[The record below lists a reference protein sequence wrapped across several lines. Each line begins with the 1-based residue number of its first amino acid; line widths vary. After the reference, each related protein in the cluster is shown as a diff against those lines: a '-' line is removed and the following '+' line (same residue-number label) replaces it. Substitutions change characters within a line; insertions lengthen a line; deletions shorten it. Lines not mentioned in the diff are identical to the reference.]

1 YALTHNPTI
10 YDSLVKQFWRTA
22 SVITLA
28 DETQEIKATI
38 DSKVY
43 TITEA
48 SIRTQ
53 LQLADA
59 LGIHMM
65 PNDDIISGM
74 RRLGSKSGGWDQ
86 FGSNIAVA
94 MICLSTGQVFNFSKL
109 IFDGMLSNM
118 KSRTKFLMYPRFLQ
132 MILDVE
138 TENKH
143 PYLATSITKKIF
155 ANMRRGFQGVPR
167 PLLPAMLVAEQEAE
181 GAEQEIQGGE
191 QAEPKPE
198 PEPDMKHSY
207 STPSPHQSPQPSHA
221 TGSLSVEDLFQL
233 VASQKPG
240 PKGIKRY
247 IRRKVLPG
255 KIKFDEVST
264 DFEVSIGIDT
274 GVNTGEVNTCGQDVN
289 TGSINV
295 STASAPVNTGSI
307 SVSTAS
313 VLVSTGVEAV
323 STDSTRVSIPS
334 PLRPRREGK
343 AQMTEED
350 EPTPKKTKLQ
360 ILQEEASLAEA
371 LRLQQFDDEERAKQ
385 IHLDSLYAQRLA
397 EEQELSEQ
405 QQQRK
410 AQVQFE
416 AQYYSQDNWDIIRA
430 KLEANAELT
439 KSIMRGDLQGEDF
452 ASRMV
457 ELISERK
464 KKFAEER
471 ARAKRNKPMTQ
482 SQLRSYMSNFLKNQ
496 GTWKLAQLKKF
507 SFDEVKA
514 EFEKLVKQVD
524 EFEPINFKVTKEDL
538 KRFGKE
544 LQSKVVK
551 KQKTTH
557 DEAQVPAEEKIEEE
571 KTPKKTGKRVKSI
584 ARKVPDE
591 DKEGDY
597 EPLDSRFPIID
608 WRTVNLGTAP
618 QFDEGKEPDDL
629 YQNMITRSNGSK
641 RFFSN
646 LMTMP
651 SRIDKE
657 DLNAIHR
664 MVMDKYR
671 ENEPEGFDRIL
682 WSDLRV
688 MYNPSPDDAL
698 YPLERSVLSQ
708 MLDLEL
714 QAKEESETALELIKF
729 IKKQIDEM
737 DLEMTKG
744 DEKDA

>member
-1 YALTHNPTI
+1 MERIDHLEKDLKDTKQTFGTTILT
-10 YDSLVKQFWRTA
+10 LVKKVKDLETA
-22 SVITLA
+22 L
-28 DETQEIKATI
+28 KRK
-38 DSKVY
+38 SKKV
-43 TITEA
+43 
-48 SIRTQ
+48 
-53 LQLADA
+53 
-59 LGIHMM
+59 
-65 PNDDIISGM
+65 
-74 RRLGSKSGGWDQ
+74 
-86 FGSNIAVA
+86 V
-94 MICLSTGQVFNFSKL
+94 
-109 IFDGMLSNM
+109 LSNSEDDELESQGR
-118 KSRTKFLMYPRFLQ
+118 KSQDDESLHSPTR
-132 MILDVE
+132 E
-138 TENKH
+138 TSKPLGEAQERD
-143 PYLATSITKKIF
+143 LRIKK
-155 ANMRRGFQGVPR
+155 
-167 PLLPAMLVAEQEAE
+167 
-181 GAEQEIQGGE
+181 
-191 QAEPKPE
+191 
-198 PEPDMKHSY
+198 
-207 STPSPHQSPQPSHA
+207 
-221 TGSLSVEDLFQL
+221 
-233 VASQKPG
+233 
-240 PKGIKRY
+240 Y
-247 IRRKVLPG
+247 IRRKVLPR
-255 KIKFDEVST
+255 KIKFQEVST
-264 DFEVSIGIDT
+264 AFEVSTGINTEVST
-274 GVNTGEVNTCGQDVN
+274 GAEVSTGQAVN
-289 TGSINV
+289 TGSISV

-307 SVSTAS
+307 NVSTAS

-323 STDSTRVSIPS
+323 STDSTRVSTLS
-334 PLRPRREGK
+334 PPRPRREGK
-343 AQMTEED
+343 APMTAKD
-350 EPTPKKTKLQ
+350 EPTPKKTKIQ
-360 ILQEEASLAEA
+360 ILQEEASLAKA
-371 LRLQQFDDEERAKQ
+371 FRLQQVDDEERAKQ
-385 IHLDSLYAQRLA
+385 IYLDSLYAQRLV

-416 AQYYSQDNWDIIRA
+416 AQYYSQDDWDIIRA

-439 KSIMRGDLQGEDF
+439 KSILG
-452 ASRMV
+452 V
-457 ELISERK
+457 
-464 KKFAEER
+464 
-471 ARAKRNKPMTQ
+471 T
-482 SQLRSYMSNFLKNQ
+482 YKNQ
-496 GTWKLAQLKKF
+496 GTWKLAQLKKLT
-507 SFDEVKA
+507 FDEVKA
-514 EFEKLVKQVD
+514 EFDKLVK
-524 EFEPINFKVTKEDL
+524 
-538 KRFGKE
+538 
-544 LQSKVVK
+544 QSKVVK

-557 DEAQVPAEEKIEEE
+557 DEAQVSADKKIEEE
-571 KTPKKTGKRVKSI
+571 KTPKKSGKRVKSI
-584 ARKVPDE
+584 ARKGVHSKKGSSHKDDEEMKMWLSIVPDE